1 MEAHGP
7 DLWFSSTPRTDGR
20 EHTGILD
27 LGILSRGSGTHP
39 IPPAPRNPRIGGVH
53 PEEQLRSNLK
63 WSLALHGGL
72 LLVVLLRSLV
82 FPGEP
87 KQYRPALRVDLVGLP
102 DILKKD
108 LSKIS
113 PALPPVDSAPADE
126 PSKTTPATAAEI
138 EKADPNEMVLK
149 KKESVSER
157 NRKRLE
163 QLARQ
168 ENAERERE
176 RKMEAAL
183 ARVKSL
189 ARIRS
194 QVAGQASSSEAGVL
208 IKGNQI
214 SKGTSLSGD
223 AAETAELSY
232 LDLVRDKLQQSWELP
247 VWLARQN
254 LSAKVEIFIDG
265 RGVVRTLRFTRPSGN
280 PQFDEAV
287 KRTIAQSQPFPRP
300 PKDQEDSLLYHG
312 ISLGFPL

>member
-7 DLWFSSTPRTDGR
+7 DLWLNPPARTDGH

-27 LGILSRGSGTHP
+27 LGILSRTQTR
-39 IPPAPRNPRIGGVH
+39 PPLPRKPRLGGVH
-53 PEEQLRSNLK
+53 SEERLKSNLK
-63 WSLALHGGL
+63 WSLALHGAI
-72 LLVVLLRSLV
+72 LLVIILRSFV
-82 FPGEP
+82 FPREP
-87 KQYRPALRVDLVGLP
+87 KQYRPALRVDIVGLP

-113 PALPPVDSAPADE
+113 PALPPVDSAPAEE
-126 PSKTTPATAAEI
+126 PSKTTPPKSAEV
-138 EKADPNEMVLK
+138 EKADPDDMVLH

-163 QLARQ
+163 QLAR
-168 ENAERERE
+168 EEKADRERE
-176 RKMEAAL
+176 RKMQSAL
-183 ARVKSL
+183 SRMKSL

-194 QVAGQASSSEAGVL
+194 QVAGQDKSAEAGIL

-232 LDLVRDKLQQSWELP
+232 YDLVKSQLQQTWELP
-247 VWLARQN
+247 VWLSRQN
-254 LSAKVEIFIDG
+254 LSARVEIFING
-265 RGVVRTLRFTRPSGN
+265 HGIVHTLRFTKPSGN

-287 KRTIAQSQPFPRP
+287 KRTIVQAQPFPKP
-300 PKDQEDSLLYHG
+300 PRDEADSLLVHG